1 METMAG
7 ETECWASNMYG
18 LHQRLENTRAEAFEL
33 FRSIFQALLVRK
45 HLLRDVL
52 PWRWCQS
59 GGQSR
64 AVWTSLQIALR
75 QCGARRSIVE
85 GHPSIDQAHSTE
97 SVKTLEQPEL

>member
-1 METMAG
+1 METMAD
-7 ETECWASNMYG
+7 ETECWAFNMYG
-18 LHQRLENTRAEAFEL
+18 LHQRSGNPRAEAFEL
-33 FRSIFQALLVRK
+33 FRSIFQTLRK

-59 GGQSR
+59 SGQSR

-85 GHPSIDQAHSTE
+85 GHPSIDQVHSTE
-97 SVKTLEQPEL
+97 SVKTFEQPEL